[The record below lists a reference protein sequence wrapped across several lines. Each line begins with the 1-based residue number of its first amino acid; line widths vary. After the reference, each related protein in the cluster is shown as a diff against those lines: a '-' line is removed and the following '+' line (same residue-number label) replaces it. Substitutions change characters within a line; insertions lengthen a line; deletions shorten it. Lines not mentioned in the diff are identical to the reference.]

1 MISIRRGVFETNSSS
16 SHSIAIN
23 SNSDKIAVDRDYILE
38 NFINGKGMWKMDN
51 PSFGRAPFRYL
62 SKFYEK
68 VCYVYEMARYKD
80 TLMEELENI
89 VEKYIPE
96 FKGFTD
102 VYDSGYSEGDVNLTC
117 FLADHNISLEDFL
130 VNEKYIIICD
140 GDEYN
145 IFMDMVHLGI
155 VNKNT
160 VDTPY
165 NNDENEEFEEED

>member
-23 SNSDKIAVDRDYILE
+23 SNSDKTAVDRDYILE

-68 VCYVYEMARYKD
+68 VCYIYEMARYSD
-80 TLMEELENI
+80 TLMEELKNI
-89 VEKYIPE
+89 VETYIPE

-102 VYDSGYSEGDVNLTC
+102 VYDSGYNEGNVNLTC

-130 VNEKYIIICD
+130 INEKYIIICD

-165 NNDENEEFEEED
+165 NNDEIEEFEEED